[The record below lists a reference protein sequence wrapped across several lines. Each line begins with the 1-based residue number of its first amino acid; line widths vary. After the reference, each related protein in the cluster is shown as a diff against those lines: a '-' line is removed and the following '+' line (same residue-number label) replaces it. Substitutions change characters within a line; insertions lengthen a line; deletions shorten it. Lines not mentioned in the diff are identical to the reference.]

1 MPRRA
6 TILVAACLILVSGS
20 LLVVF
25 IGRLRAGWERE
36 ACKENLHRIMI
47 QLHDFH
53 ALYGRFP
60 AGTVYNNKLEA
71 SDRLSWYV
79 MLMSTVV
86 DQGELVVDRNLGWQA
101 AQNQKPLYRYRL
113 ENHDVDLRKVPLYL
127 CPANPP
133 QVTGVGLGY
142 CHFVGIAGVGK
153 DIGTVARSYPDAG
166 FFGYDPTPP
175 IKSGMA
181 LGGLFLGIGLE
192 NITDGAANTLAVVE
206 TATESGPWTAGGY
219 ATVRGL
225 DPSEPKYIGLGC
237 EFGSNH
243 PAGLWSGSTGIANA
257 GFADGSVRQL
267 SALIDKHLLEA
278 LATIAGGENVSRK
291 DLEGVATP

>member
-25 IGRLRAGWERE
+25 IARLRAGWDRE
-36 ACKENLHRIMI
+36 TCKQHLHEVMI
-47 QLHDFH
+47 QLDSFS
-53 ALYGRFP
+53 AMYGRFP
-60 AGTVYNNKLEA
+60 SGTVYNKQLDG

-79 MLMSTVV
+79 MLMSSVA
-86 DQGELVVDRNLGWQA
+86 DQGELVIDRNLGWQA
-101 AQNQKPLYRYRL
+101 AQNQKPIYRSQIDPH
-113 ENHDVDLRKVPLYL
+113 EFDIPKVPLYL
-127 CPANPP
+127 CPANPH

-142 CHFVGIAGVGK
+142 CHFVGIA
-153 DIGTVARSYPDAG
+153 VARSYPDAG

-237 EFGSNH
+237 EFGSYH
-243 PAGLWSGSTGIANA
+243 PAGLWSGSHAIANA

-278 LATIAGGENVSRK
+278 LATIAGGENVSRREL
-291 DLEGVATP
+291 DSVSTP